1 MGPGGKACVDHRQ
14 AKVLVLGV
22 GNILFGDD
30 GIGPA
35 AVSKLEAEG
44 THAACADFIDGGT
57 IALSLLPEI
66 EDRDA
71 LIIVDA
77 ARLEDPPGTVRIFEG
92 GEMDERLTG
101 SRRSV
106 HDVAV
111 SDVITAAQLAGTLP
125 DRRALV
131 CIAPETIGLGYGLSP
146 AVAAAL
152 PDTCRAI
159 GELIERWSS

>member
-1 MGPGGKACVDHRQ
+1 MNREDEACLEHRQ

-22 GNILFGDD
+22 GNILYRDD

-35 AVSKLEAEG
+35 AVSQLGAEG
-44 THAACADFIDGGT
+44 IHASCADFLDGGT

-71 LIIVDA
+71 LIVVDA
-77 ARLEDPPGTVRIFEG
+77 ARLDAPPGTICIFEG
-92 GEMDERLTG
+92 IEMDSRLTG

-111 SDVITAAQLAGTLP
+111 ADAMTAAQLAGTLP
-125 DRRALV
+125 ERRALV
-131 CIAPETIGLGYGLSP
+131 CVAPETVDLGLGLSP

-152 PDTCRAI
+152 PETCRTI
-159 GELIERWSS
+159 GGLIERWSS